1 MKGVSEMPHTAG
13 FMCTIMPLDV
23 NSVIIILAGTKQ
35 DSQCL
40 QIITVLAFLLF

>member
-13 FMCTIMPLDV
+13 FMWIIVPLDV
-23 NSVIIILAGTKQ
+23 NGLSLVLP

-40 QIITVLAFLLF
+40 QKITVLAFL